1 MPYKTFDGHWEQ
13 NKCLIKNSAT
23 KEWKEMAESGNDLP
37 LGYEKERMI
46 KNGVQK
52 RWNGMMKESGGDL
65 AFIKAALENAPFEGK
80 VQYEGRMQMLKMIE
94 EKMDAME
101 EEMDAE
107 EEKMKLLMSPT
118 LPGEWVCGDW
128 VVHESEFPSLP
139 TTTLKKISTKTLKKI
154 VEEPTESES

>member
-13 NKCLIKNSAT
+13 SKYLIKKSAT
-23 KEWKEMAESGNDLP
+23 KEWKEMAESDLP

-52 RWNGMMKESGGDL
+52 RWDGMMKESGGDL
-65 AFIKAALENAPFEGK
+65 AFVKAALENAPYEGN
-80 VQYEGRMQMLKMIE
+80 VQYDSRMEMLKMIE

-107 EEKMKLLMSPT
+107 EEKMMLLVSPT
-118 LPGEWVCGDW
+118 LPGKWVRGVW
-128 VVHESEFPSLP
+128 VVDESEFPSLTKKSP
-139 TTTLKKISTKTLKKI
+139 TTTLEKI